1 MHVYLIFSCHFSNY
15 LKRLKVLKSH
25 RPIACAKYRQRF
37 ISIHRCI
44 IFRIVKL
51 FSFAICILV
60 FLIVH
65 YLVPAFLPRSIARMS
80 SSEEDEVSVSSQ
92 PGKWVPIS
100 LRPEWADVRPIGQD
114 EGPIPV
120 VRIAY
125 SDKCNNVFLF

>member
-1 MHVYLIFSCHFSNY
+1 M
-15 LKRLKVLKSH
+15 
-25 RPIACAKYRQRF
+25 
-37 ISIHRCI
+37 
-44 IFRIVKL
+44 
-51 FSFAICILV
+51 
-60 FLIVH
+60 H

-125 SDKCNNVFLF
+125 SDKCNNVSYFNVRY